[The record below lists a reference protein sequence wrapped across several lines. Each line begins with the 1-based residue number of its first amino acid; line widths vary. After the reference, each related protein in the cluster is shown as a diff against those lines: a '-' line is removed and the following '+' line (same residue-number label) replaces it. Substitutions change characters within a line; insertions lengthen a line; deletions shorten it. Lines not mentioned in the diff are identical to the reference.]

1 VIPAGAIEQID
12 LNTNKV
18 RVAMTKDQIKD
29 SPEFDPNRGWRDEKY
44 HARLDAYYGKD
55 MRRAS

>member
-1 VIPAGAIEQID
+1 
-12 LNTNKV
+12 V

-29 SPEFDPNRGWRDEKY
+29 SPEFNPNRGWRDEKY
-44 HARLDAYYGKD
+44 HTRLDAYYGKD